1 MHQVAAAAAA
11 AMSCGNTTKSRSPL
25 LEGVE
30 RWAFF
35 MERCTLK
42 LLESLE
48 IWLEQN
54 GCDAFLLT
62 FFSSHPAAFDCFTR
76 SDGDKFKKLRLN
88 PKTLKA

>member
-11 AMSCGNTTKSRSPL
+11 MACGNTTKSRSPL

-48 IWLEQN
+48 IWPEQKKI
-54 GCDAFLLT
+54 FT
-62 FFSSHPAAFDCFTR
+62 FFSSHPAALTA
-76 SDGDKFKKLRLN
+76 SLAAMGDKFKKLWLN
-88 PKTLKA
+88 PETLKA